1 MYASVPYP
9 NRALNASSTF
19 LTGTNSIFSF
29 VVSIPCRLYF
39 GNKNR
44 LKPNFSASP
53 IRCSIRFTGRI
64 SPDNPIS
71 PAMQTS
77 GSMAASILEERIAL
91 IRSWQEPDDCVG
103 GSGMDLFDMYDAYI
117 RGEKEIAEINGEF
130 QASYVKDTE
139 DLEQPEEAK
148 STSGELTQLTKLHA
162 EGALTDE
169 EFAAAKKKVLGL

>member
-1 MYASVPYP
+1 M
-9 NRALNASSTF
+9 
-19 LTGTNSIFSF
+19 
-29 VVSIPCRLYF
+29 
-39 GNKNR
+39 
-44 LKPNFSASP
+44 
-53 IRCSIRFTGRI
+53 
-64 SPDNPIS
+64 
-71 PAMQTS
+71 S
-77 GSMAASILEERIAL
+77 GYLIKDTTKEERIAL

-130 QASYVKDTE
+130 RASYVKDTE

-169 EFAAAKKKVLGL
+169 EFAVAKKKVLGL

>member
-1 MYASVPYP
+1 M
-9 NRALNASSTF
+9 
-19 LTGTNSIFSF
+19 
-29 VVSIPCRLYF
+29 
-39 GNKNR
+39 
-44 LKPNFSASP
+44 
-53 IRCSIRFTGRI
+53 
-64 SPDNPIS
+64 
-71 PAMQTS
+71 S
-77 GSMAASILEERIAL
+77 GYLIKDTTKEERIAL

-169 EFAAAKKKVLGL
+169 EFAAAKKKRAWTVAHNNFIIKTAGQYFCAILLVTYEKTLVLH

>member
-1 MYASVPYP
+1 M
-9 NRALNASSTF
+9 
-19 LTGTNSIFSF
+19 
-29 VVSIPCRLYF
+29 
-39 GNKNR
+39 
-44 LKPNFSASP
+44 
-53 IRCSIRFTGRI
+53 
-64 SPDNPIS
+64 
-71 PAMQTS
+71 S
-77 GSMAASILEERIAL
+77 GYLIKDTTKEERIAL
-91 IRSWQEPDDCVG
+91 IRSWQESDDCVG

-148 STSGELTQLTKLHA
+148 STSRELTQPTKLHA

>member
-1 MYASVPYP
+1 M
-9 NRALNASSTF
+9 
-19 LTGTNSIFSF
+19 
-29 VVSIPCRLYF
+29 
-39 GNKNR
+39 
-44 LKPNFSASP
+44 
-53 IRCSIRFTGRI
+53 
-64 SPDNPIS
+64 
-71 PAMQTS
+71 S
-77 GSMAASILEERIAL
+77 GYLIKDTTKEERIAL

-169 EFAAAKKKVLGL
+169 EFAANNFVIKMQGSIFVQFF

>member
-1 MYASVPYP
+1 M
-9 NRALNASSTF
+9 
-19 LTGTNSIFSF
+19 
-29 VVSIPCRLYF
+29 
-39 GNKNR
+39 
-44 LKPNFSASP
+44 
-53 IRCSIRFTGRI
+53 
-64 SPDNPIS
+64 
-71 PAMQTS
+71 S
-77 GSMAASILEERIAL
+77 GYLIKDTTKEERIAL

-148 STSGELTQLTKLHA
+148 STSGELTQLTKLR
-162 EGALTDE
+162 ALTDE

>member
-1 MYASVPYP
+1 M
-9 NRALNASSTF
+9 
-19 LTGTNSIFSF
+19 
-29 VVSIPCRLYF
+29 
-39 GNKNR
+39 
-44 LKPNFSASP
+44 
-53 IRCSIRFTGRI
+53 
-64 SPDNPIS
+64 
-71 PAMQTS
+71 S
-77 GSMAASILEERIAL
+77 GYLIKDTTKEERIAL

-117 RGEKEIAEINGEF
+117 RGEN
-130 QASYVKDTE
+130 TE

>member
-1 MYASVPYP
+1 M
-9 NRALNASSTF
+9 
-19 LTGTNSIFSF
+19 
-29 VVSIPCRLYF
+29 
-39 GNKNR
+39 
-44 LKPNFSASP
+44 
-53 IRCSIRFTGRI
+53 
-64 SPDNPIS
+64 
-71 PAMQTS
+71 S
-77 GSMAASILEERIAL
+77 GYLIKDTTKEERIAL

-130 QASYVKDTE
+130 Q
-139 DLEQPEEAK
+139 QPAEAK

>member
-1 MYASVPYP
+1 M
-9 NRALNASSTF
+9 
-19 LTGTNSIFSF
+19 
-29 VVSIPCRLYF
+29 
-39 GNKNR
+39 
-44 LKPNFSASP
+44 
-53 IRCSIRFTGRI
+53 
-64 SPDNPIS
+64 
-71 PAMQTS
+71 S
-77 GSMAASILEERIAL
+77 GYLIKDTTKEERIAL
-91 IRSWQEPDDCVG
+91 ICSWQEPDDCVG

>member
-1 MYASVPYP
+1 M
-9 NRALNASSTF
+9 
-19 LTGTNSIFSF
+19 
-29 VVSIPCRLYF
+29 
-39 GNKNR
+39 
-44 LKPNFSASP
+44 
-53 IRCSIRFTGRI
+53 
-64 SPDNPIS
+64 
-71 PAMQTS
+71 S
-77 GSMAASILEERIAL
+77 GYLIKDTTKEERIAL

-103 GSGMDLFDMYDAYI
+103 GSGMD
-117 RGEKEIAEINGEF
+117 GEF

>member
-1 MYASVPYP
+1 M
-9 NRALNASSTF
+9 
-19 LTGTNSIFSF
+19 
-29 VVSIPCRLYF
+29 
-39 GNKNR
+39 
-44 LKPNFSASP
+44 
-53 IRCSIRFTGRI
+53 
-64 SPDNPIS
+64 
-71 PAMQTS
+71 S
-77 GSMAASILEERIAL
+77 GYLIKDTTKEERIAL

-169 EFAAAKKKVLGL
+169 EFAAAKKKVLGLKVKFAYRPTTTAQDKSLSPALYRVSKRLAN